1 MKKLILTTTFSALSV
16 LLVACGGTDDS
27 SKKAEPAK
35 QKDAE
40 KTSMAPTI
48 DKKAAIEEAKKIT
61 KDFTSSLKAELQK
74 AMKQGGP
81 INALSVCNTKAIP
94 ITTEAAKKHNAW
106 VSRVSLKNRNPAN
119 VPNDWQK
126 KVLEDFDARAA
137 KGEDVVKMAYAEI
150 VDNNGKKQLRFMKAM
165 PTGDVCLK
173 CHGSNISPEVQA
185 KLKELYPNDKATG
198 YKKGQV
204 RGAVVVLKDLN

>member
-1 MKKLILTTTFSALSV
+1 MKKLILTTSFSALSM
-16 LLVACGGTDDS
+16 LLVACGGTNDT
-27 SKKAEPAK
+27 SKQEQAAK
-35 QKDAE
+35 QENAE
-40 KTSMAPTI
+40 KTSTAPTI

-61 KDFTSSLKAELQK
+61 KDFTSTLKAELQK
-74 AMKQGGP
+74 AMQQGGP

-94 ITTEAAKKHNAW
+94 ITTEAAKKHHAL

-119 VPNDWQK
+119 VPNEWQK

-173 CHGSNISPEVQA
+173 CHGTNISPEVQA
-185 KLKELYPNDKATG
+185 KLKELYPDDKATG